1 MIRPYIQSND
11 KSVIINNSYF
21 VNELAS
27 IYTFPTYKK
36 TNAIIGI
43 ASFGGGIYGTI
54 KNNILTNGDVQKY
67 WSLQGIDPNQHSTV
81 YTYFVNGATN
91 NTNDLDS
98 TLENTLDISVVG
110 SCCQCTIVLFVFPN
124 STAFSS
130 AFATMLEGA
139 NIGGNLIVPTILS
152 VSWGAPEIYV
162 SPIDMTNTNTII
174 KNKNIN
180 VCVASGDF
188 GSTDKTPF
196 VTVDFPSSCPYV
208 TALGGTT
215 LLCPNKKYDSQTIEY
230 AWNNGTYATGG
241 GISKIFPKPSYQSS
255 LPGNFRNVPD
265 LALNSDPST
274 GIKLMYNNAIIN
286 GIGGTS
292 LAAPLFAG
300 FLALSTSN
308 LSNSLPFINPL
319 LYSNTSAFNDITIG
333 NNRIG
338 IKGYLATPGYDNC
351 TGIGSLNG
359 NKIWNNLITYVENP
373 TQIILPQT
381 TQLNIINTIQ
391 LVPVL
396 FPKSASNKNIIWDS
410 SNKNIATVVNG
421 LIKPVALGAVV
432 IKASY
437 ANIYAITVVIIYKN
451 KLIYK

>member
-1 MIRPYIQSND
+1 MIRPYIQIND
-11 KSVIINNSYF
+11 KSNDAAIITNSF
-21 VNELAS
+21 TVTELAS

-36 TNAIIGI
+36 TNAIVGI

-54 KNNILTNGDVQKY
+54 KNNILTQGDVQKY

-130 AFATMLEGA
+130 AFATMLQGA
-139 NIGGNLIVPTILS
+139 NIGGNLIIPTILS

-215 LLCPNKKYDSQTIEY
+215 LLCPNKKYDSQTVESV
-230 AWNNGTYATGG
+230 WNNGIYATGG
-241 GISKIFPKPSYQSS
+241 GISKIFLKPSYQSS

-274 GIKLMYNNAIIN
+274 GIKLMYNNAILN

-300 FLALSTSN
+300 FLALCNT
-308 LSNSLPFINPL
+308 SLPFINPL
-319 LYSNTSAFNDITIG
+319 LYSNTSAFNDIIMG
-333 NNRIG
+333 HNKLGLN
-338 IKGYLATPGYDNC
+338 GYYAKPGYDNC

-381 TQLNIINTIQ
+381 IQLNLINTIQ

-396 FPKSASNKNIIWDS
+396 FPKSASKKNIIWES
-410 SNKNIATVVNG
+410 SNTTIATVVNG
-421 LIKPVALGAVV
+421 LIKPIGLGAVV
-432 IKASY
+432 IKVSY

-451 KLIYK
+451 KLFYK